1 MTFFYLHYSRFPK
14 MEDSPDCAA
23 SAAPSSFVGKLIL
36 NEENK
41 EGGSWRCCGLKIPR
55 SLAVY
60 VTIAILAA
68 AVIITCLINLTLA
81 DECENQTLWFSILC
95 FTLGFLIPTPKNN
108 SAPLSHVRNLSCD
121 EKHCHIDNPAFV
133 YGYC

>member
-1 MTFFYLHYSRFPK
+1 MQDL
-14 MEDSPDCAA
+14 PDCAA
-23 SAAPSSFVGKLIL
+23 SAAPSSFVGKLIF

-41 EGGSWRCCGLKIPR
+41 ERGSWRCCGLNIAR

-68 AVIITCLINLTLA
+68 AVILTCLINLILA
-81 DECENQTLWFSILC
+81 DECEDQTLCFSILC

-108 SAPLSHVRNLSCD
+108 SAPPSHV
-121 EKHCHIDNPAFV
+121 
-133 YGYC
+133 